1 MWSRSLAVS
10 LGDVSHK
17 PDGGLPLLSVR
28 PAVTPAT
35 LNRAATS
42 FAPWWTEARRVWTVC
57 LRLLGYPT
65 ASRLRFEHGPFCA
78 WVQHANHSATEPR
91 LQYPQINKWHS
102 CMKYVL
108 YVKQTEKVNFQFI
121 SYFSKVTVSVS
132 FKSRQQ
138 RHGAIKLCTNK
149 ILQFLIARVS

>member
-1 MWSRSLAVS
+1 
-10 LGDVSHK
+10 
-17 PDGGLPLLSVR
+17 
-28 PAVTPAT
+28 
-35 LNRAATS
+35 
-42 FAPWWTEARRVWTVC
+42 
-57 LRLLGYPT
+57 
-65 ASRLRFEHGPFCA
+65 
-78 WVQHANHSATEPR
+78 
-91 LQYPQINKWHS
+91 
-102 CMKYVL
+102 MKYVL